1 MDTVCPGLLDDADAS
16 TAFSFFAEYTLAV
29 EGLPC
34 HVVVALDGIQI
45 ALDDNTHTKFLRIV
59 LPNTFRY
66 DSRQSHATQG
76 LHAVVHIDDGK
87 RLWYCCCTTA
97 TTACDAAAAA
107 CAACAAAAAAA
118 LRVMLV
124 LLYMYCCYYYC
135 ICTAATTALHVILI
149 RVPLHVILMPTLR
162 PHSITC
168 LLHACY
174 TLATCLLHACYMLA
188 TCLLHALL
196 HALLPTLPRLHDPL
210 RRATALQQ
218 VPAPEMSCGPWA
230 ASITGCI
237 STGTGFKTHS
247 VGCGNRP
254 TVI

>member
-1 MDTVCPGLLDDADAS
+1 MGSPVRIPCIMDTVCPGVLADADAS

-87 RLWYCCCTTA
+87 RLWYCCC
-97 TTACDAAAAA
+97 DAAA
-107 CAACAAAAAAA
+107 CDVAAAAAAA
-118 LRVMLV
+118 CDVAAALRVILV

-135 ICTAATTALHVILI
+135 TCTAATTAVHV
-149 RVPLHVILMPTLR
+149 
-162 PHSITC
+162 
-168 LLHACY
+168 LL
-174 TLATCLLHACYMLA
+174 LLLLYM
-188 TCLLHALL
+188 
-196 HALLPTLPRLHDPL
+196 
-210 RRATALQQ
+210 
-218 VPAPEMSCGPWA
+218 
-230 ASITGCI
+230 
-237 STGTGFKTHS
+237 
-247 VGCGNRP
+247 
-254 TVI
+254 